1 MKKIK
6 VLLYFLLGLSL
17 SLFILTTSI
26 HIKSF
31 DINYYMNSFKE
42 NNIETV
48 TNMDEENLRHVAK
61 DLIKYLKDDR
71 AKLDT
76 TAVIKGDLKPVY
88 GEREIL
94 HMIDVKALFKLS
106 QWIKVISAIVAIGTL
121 LILFKMKALN
131 PFYLGKTLMI
141 TVGIN
146 LSLLLILVL
155 LMQSDFTQYFTYFH
169 EIFFTNDLWLL
180 DPETEVLIQMLPE
193 IFFIKAAIGI
203 GLYYGTSLL
212 LMMIIGFL
220 LYKRKREKYI
230 I

>member
-1 MKKIK
+1 MKKFK

-42 NNIETV
+42 NNIEAA

-61 DLIKYLKDDR
+61 DFIKYLKDDR
-71 AKLDT
+71 PKLDT
-76 TAVIKGDLKPVY
+76 TAVIKGELRPVY

-94 HMIDVKALFKLS
+94 HMIDVKVLFKLS
-106 QWIKVISAIVAIGTL
+106 QWIKVISAIVAIGSL
-121 LILFKMKALN
+121 LILFKIKSLN
-131 PFYLGKTLMI
+131 SSYLGKTLMI

-155 LMQSDFTQYFTYFH
+155 LIQSDFTQYFTYFH
-169 EIFFTNDLWLL
+169 EIFFNNDLWLL
-180 DPETEVLIQMLPE
+180 DPETEVLIQMMPE

-203 GLYYGTSLL
+203 GLYYGTALL
-212 LMMIIGFL
+212 LMMIVGFL
-220 LYKRKREKYI
+220 LYKRKRERYI

>member
-42 NNIETV
+42 NNIEAV
-48 TNMDEENLRHVAK
+48 TNMDEENLRHVAE
-61 DLIKYLKDDR
+61 DFIKYLKDDR
-71 AKLDT
+71 PKLDT
-76 TAVIKGDLKPVY
+76 TAVINGELRPVY

-94 HMIDVKALFKLS
+94 HMIDVKALFKLNHRINTIS
-106 QWIKVISAIVAIGTL
+106 IIVFIVILLTL
-121 LILFKMKALN
+121 LKTKTLN
-131 PFYLGKTLMI
+131 LHSLGRTLMI

-146 LSLLLILVL
+146 LALLLILVIL
-155 LMQSDFTQYFTYFH
+155 IQSDFTQYFTYFH
-169 EIFFTNDLWLL
+169 EIFFNNDLWLL
-180 DPETEVLIQMLPE
+180 DPKTEVLIQMMPE
-193 IFFIKAAIGI
+193 PFFIKAAIGI
-203 GLYYGTSLL
+203 GLYYGTALL

-220 LYKRKREKYI
+220 LYKKRREKYI

>member
-1 MKKIK
+1 MKKFK

-42 NNIETV
+42 NNIEAA

-61 DLIKYLKDDR
+61 DFIKYLKDDR

-76 TAVIKGDLKPVY
+76 TAVIKGELRPVY

-106 QWIKVISAIVAIGTL
+106 QWIKVISAIVAIGSL
-121 LILFKMKALN
+121 LILFKIKALN
-131 PFYLGKTLMI
+131 SSYLGKTLMI

-155 LMQSDFTQYFTYFH
+155 LIQSDFTQYFTYFH
-169 EIFFTNDLWLL
+169 EIFFSNDLWLL
-180 DPETEVLIQMLPE
+180 DPETEVLIQMMPE

-203 GLYYGTSLL
+203 GLYYGAALL

-220 LYKRKREKYI
+220 LYKRKRERYI